1 MFLYNTYNSH
11 MRKSLRVDSLKQFGK
26 QVRLLRKSQEL
37 SQEDL
42 AEKAGL
48 HSTYIGGIERGERN
62 LSLKSIDKIAK
73 ALRTDI
79 REFFLP
85 QLEKR
90 VSEDVNNIISDIFR
104 VLIKKEVADLRLI
117 RSIIKDIDK
126 WLSESKK

>member
-1 MFLYNTYNSH
+1 

>member
-90 VSEDVNNIISDIFR
+90 VSVDVNNIISDIFR